1 LHSKNS
7 EELLRIEEK
16 LQFLESIGM
25 ALKSLVANKLR
36 SILTLIGI
44 IIGVMTV
51 IAVVSIIAGMNRYV
65 ADQIKTLGSTTFFV
79 DKFGIVMSEEEW
91 LKVMKRK
98 DLTLQDMETLRE
110 NCSLCWKVGAQVAT
124 YRKVKYRDKYLT
136 DVQIDGNTANVIEIS
151 SIDLSAGRSPSEFE
165 NEHNRKVALIGWQ
178 IAENLFPGQDAVD
191 KDIKIG
197 NHYFRVVGVA
207 KKRGSFLGFSQDNF
221 VWIPITTFNKLFGS
235 NIYLSI
241 FVKVENFGSMQ
252 EAQDQVRLI
261 MRTRRNV
268 PYDKPDDFAI
278 MTSDTFMEMYRN
290 FTSTAFIVMIGVS
303 SIALVVGGIVIM
315 NIMLVSVTE
324 RTREIGIR
332 KAVGA
337 KKKNILWQFLIE
349 AVTLSL
355 VGGSIGII
363 LGSIMAKVVAAFS
376 PLPAAI
382 EIWSVITGLVIA
394 TSVGLFFGIFPAMKA
409 AKLDPIVC
417 LRHE

>member
-1 LHSKNS
+1 
-7 EELLRIEEK
+7 
-16 LQFLESIGM
+16 LQFLESIGI

-36 SILTLIGI
+36 SILTLIGV

-79 DKFGIVMSEEEW
+79 DSGWRTVMSEEDY
-91 LKVMKRK
+91 LKILKRK
-98 DLTLQDMETLRE
+98 DLTLDDMEAVKQG
-110 NCSLCWKVGAQVAT
+110 CPLCWKVGAEVET
-124 YRKVKYRDKYLT
+124 YKKVKYREKYLN
-136 DVQIDGNTANVIEIS
+136 DVEIRGTTANVTEIS
-151 SIDLSAGRSPSEFE
+151 SIDLSSGRYPSEFE
-165 NEHNRKVALIGWQ
+165 NEHNRKVALVGWD
-178 IAENLFPGQDAVD
+178 IADNLFPGQDAVD
-191 KDIKIG
+191 KDVKIG
-197 NHYFRVVGVA
+197 NYYFRVVGVA

-221 VWIPITTFNKLFGS
+221 VMIPITTFNKIFGTKRF
-235 NIYLSI
+235 LAI
-241 FVKVENFGSMQ
+241 FVKVESFGSMQ
-252 EAQDQVRLI
+252 EAQDQVRLVL
-261 MRTRRNV
+261 RTRRNV

-278 MTSDTFMEMYRN
+278 MTADTFMEMYRN

-363 LGSIMAKVVAAFS
+363 LGGIMAKVVAAFS

-382 EIWSVITGLVIA
+382 EVWSVITGLIIA
-394 TSVGLFFGIFPAMKA
+394 TSVGLFFGIFPAVKA

>member
-1 LHSKNS
+1 M
-7 EELLRIEEK
+7 
-16 LQFLESIGM
+16 QFLESIGI

-36 SILTLIGI
+36 SILTLVGI

-65 ADQIKTLGSTTFFV
+65 ADRINTLGSTTFFV
-79 DKFGIVMSEEEW
+79 DKFGIIMSDEEW
-91 LKVMKRK
+91 MNAMKRK
-98 DLTLQDMETLRE
+98 DLTMQDMQTIKES
-110 NCSLCWKVGAQVAT
+110 CPLCWKVGARAVAFK
-124 YRKVKYRDKYLT
+124 KVKYLEKYVN
-136 DVQIDGNTANVIEIS
+136 DVTIAGATANITEIS
-151 SIDLSAGRSPSEFE
+151 DIDLSSGRYPSEFE
-165 NEHNRKVALIGWQ
+165 NDHNRMVALIGWE
-178 IAENLFPGQDAVD
+178 IADNLFPGQDPLD
-191 KDIKIG
+191 RTIKIG
-197 NHYFRVVGVA
+197 NYYFRVVGVA
-207 KKRGSFLGFSQDNF
+207 KKRGSFLGQNQDNF
-221 VWIPITTFNKLFGS
+221 VLIPITSFNKVFGAKRFMA
-235 NIYLSI
+235 I

-252 EAQDQVRLI
+252 EAQDQVRLVL
-261 MRTRRNV
+261 RTRRNV
-268 PYDKPDDFAI
+268 AYDKPDDFAI

-355 VGGSIGII
+355 VGGSIGIV

-394 TSVGLFFGIFPAMKA
+394 TSVGLFFGIFPAVKA

-417 LRHE
+417 LRQE

>member
-1 LHSKNS
+1 
-7 EELLRIEEK
+7 
-16 LQFLESIGM
+16 LQFLESIGV

-65 ADQIKTLGSTTFFV
+65 ADRINTLGSTTFFV
-79 DKFGIVMSEEEW
+79 DKFGIIMSDEEW
-91 LKVMKRK
+91 MNAMKRK
-98 DLTLQDMETLRE
+98 DLTMQDMQAIKES
-110 NCSLCWKVGAQVAT
+110 CPLCWKVGARAVAFK
-124 YRKVKYRDKYLT
+124 KVKYLEKYVN
-136 DVQIDGNTANVIEIS
+136 DVTIAGATANITEIS
-151 SIDLSAGRSPSEFE
+151 DIDLSSGRYPSEFE
-165 NEHNRKVALIGWQ
+165 NDHNRMVALIGWE
-178 IAENLFPGQDAVD
+178 IADNLFPGQDPLD
-191 KDIKIG
+191 RTIKIG
-197 NHYFRVVGVA
+197 NYYFRVVGVA
-207 KKRGSFLGFSQDNF
+207 KKRGSFLGQNQDNF
-221 VWIPITTFNKLFGS
+221 VLIPITSFNKVFGAKRFMA
-235 NIYLSI
+235 I

-252 EAQDQVRLI
+252 EAQDQVRLVL
-261 MRTRRNV
+261 RTRRNV
-268 PYDKPDDFAI
+268 AYDKPDDFAI

-382 EIWSVITGLVIA
+382 EAWSVITGLLIA
-394 TSVGLFFGIFPAMKA
+394 TSVGLFFGIFPAVKA
-409 AKLDPIVC
+409 AKLDPIAC
-417 LRHE
+417 LRYE